1 MTTFACFIANPNTL
15 NAYPTTLLAAACS
28 SVRSVVSSCG
38 KSYCFSCGDLLEFA
52 PVVYEHAAKFI
63 GRRPWEVSRSA
74 DLLVEAH
81 AAAYAVYRHAPVVA
95 GIDVY
100 NVEAEAYG
108 AVVGA
113 SRENE
118 VPSIIGQLCQGAA
131 DLCRL
136 AWPDAAGSGR
146 FPMIMEA
153 AARLKRE
160 CPGAEVRIP
169 LSGPFSIACALAGFQ
184 GILTEVLTNPD
195 TVAAALRHLAAG
207 QVEACR
213 TLASRG
219 FRVMFFDSAASP
231 PIISSD
237 SFKSL
242 VFPALCEMI
251 AGVRR
256 LTNESPPLILGG
268 DTAGILEDLLRTGT
282 EYVICPA
289 ETDREAFME
298 VMKKYPSVTVRMNT
312 PAILFASDDREA
324 LRAEL
329 KYLTKLAGGRPATV
343 LGSGVLPYDADPSMV
358 RYAQEF
364 AATL

>member
-1 MTTFACFIANPNTL
+1 M
-15 NAYPTTLLAAACS
+15 
-28 SVRSVVSSCG
+28 
-38 KSYCFSCGDLLEFA
+38 EFT

-118 VPSIIGQLCQGAA
+118 VPSVVGHLCQGAA

-136 AWPDAAGSGR
+136 VWPDAAGSGR

-153 AARLKRE
+153 AARLKEE

-169 LSGPFSIACALAGFQ
+169 LSGPFSIACALVGFQ
-184 GILTEVLTNPD
+184 GILTEVLTDPD
-195 TVAAALRHLAAG
+195 TVAAALRYLAAG
-207 QVEACR
+207 QLEVCR
-213 TLASRG
+213 TFASRG
-219 FRVMFFDSAASP
+219 FRVIFFDSAASP

-237 SFKSL
+237 SFRSVVL
-242 VFPALCEMI
+242 PALREMI
-251 AGVRR
+251 AGVRS
-256 LTNESPPLILGG
+256 LTNESPPLIIGG

-289 ETDREAFME
+289 ETDRQAFME

-312 PAILFASDDREA
+312 PARLFASDDREA

-329 KYLTKLAGGRPATV
+329 EYLAKLAGGRPATV

-358 RYAQEF
+358 RFAQEL

>member
-1 MTTFACFIANPNTL
+1 M
-15 NAYPTTLLAAACS
+15 
-28 SVRSVVSSCG
+28 
-38 KSYCFSCGDLLEFA
+38 EFT

-108 AVVGA
+108 AKVGA

-118 VPSIIGQLCQGAA
+118 VPSVIGQLCQGAA
-131 DLCRL
+131 DLCKL
-136 AWPDAAGSGR
+136 VWPDAASSGR
-146 FPMIMEA
+146 FPMVMEA
-153 AARLKRE
+153 AARLKEE

-169 LSGPFSIACALAGFQ
+169 LSGPFSIACALVGFQ

-207 QVEACR
+207 QVEVCR
-213 TLASRG
+213 TFASRG

-237 SFKSL
+237 SFTSL
-242 VFPALCEMI
+242 VYPALREMI
-251 AGVRR
+251 AGVRSF
-256 LTNESPPLILGG
+256 TNESPPLILGG
-268 DTAGILEDLLRTGT
+268 DTAGILKDLLRTGT

-289 ETDREAFME
+289 ETNREAFMGI
-298 VMKKYPSVTVRMNT
+298 MKQYPSVTVRMNT
-312 PAILFASDDREA
+312 PARLFASDDREA
-324 LRAEL
+324 LRVEL
-329 KYLTKLAGGRPATV
+329 EYLAKLAGGRPATV

-358 RYAQEF
+358 RFAQEL

>member
-1 MTTFACFIANPNTL
+1 M
-15 NAYPTTLLAAACS
+15 
-28 SVRSVVSSCG
+28 
-38 KSYCFSCGDLLEFA
+38 EFA

-63 GRRPWEVSRSA
+63 GRSPWEVSRSA
-74 DLLVEAH
+74 DLLVDAH

-118 VPSIIGQLCQGAA
+118 VPSVTGHLCQGAA

-136 AWPDAAGSGR
+136 VWPDAATSGR

-153 AARLKRE
+153 AARLKEE

-169 LSGPFSIACALAGFQ
+169 LSGPFSIACALVGFQ

-195 TVAAALRHLAAG
+195 TVAAAMRYLAAG
-207 QVEACR
+207 QLEVCR
-213 TLASRG
+213 TFASRG

-237 SFKSL
+237 SFRSV
-242 VFPALCEMI
+242 VFPALREMI
-251 AGVRR
+251 AGVKS

-268 DTAGILEDLLRTGT
+268 DTVGILEDLVETGT

-298 VMKKYPSVTVRMNT
+298 VMKKYLSVTVRMNT
-312 PAILFASDDREA
+312 PARLFASDDREA

-329 KYLTKLAGGRPATV
+329 EYLAKLAGGRPATV

-358 RYAQEF
+358 MFAQEL

>member
-1 MTTFACFIANPNTL
+1 M
-15 NAYPTTLLAAACS
+15 
-28 SVRSVVSSCG
+28 
-38 KSYCFSCGDLLEFA
+38 EFT

-74 DLLVEAH
+74 DLLVQAH

-108 AVVGA
+108 ATVGA

-118 VPSIIGQLCQGAA
+118 VPSVMGELCKGAA
-131 DLCRL
+131 DICGLV
-136 AWPDAAGSGR
+136 WPDATRSGR
-146 FPMIMEA
+146 FPLIMEA
-153 AARLKRE
+153 AARLKEE

-169 LSGPFSIACALAGFQ
+169 LSGPFSIACALVGFQ

-195 TVAAALRHLAAG
+195 AVAAALRHLAAG
-207 QVEACR
+207 QVEVCR
-213 TLASRG
+213 TFASSG

-231 PIISSD
+231 PIIAAD
-237 SFKSL
+237 SFKDVVL
-242 VFPALCEMI
+242 PALREMI
-251 AGVRR
+251 AGARR
-256 LTNESPPLILGG
+256 FTNESPPLILGG
-268 DTAGILEDLLRTGT
+268 DTTGILEDLLKTGT

-298 VMKKYPSVTVRMNT
+298 IMKKYPSVTVRLNT
-312 PAILFASDDREA
+312 PARLFASDDREA
-324 LRAEL
+324 LRTEL
-329 KYLTKLAGGRPATV
+329 KVLANLAGGRPATV

-358 RYAQEF
+358 RFAQDL
-364 AATL
+364 AATM

>member
-1 MTTFACFIANPNTL
+1 M
-15 NAYPTTLLAAACS
+15 
-28 SVRSVVSSCG
+28 
-38 KSYCFSCGDLLEFA
+38 EFT

-63 GRRPWEVSRSA
+63 DRRPWEVSRSA

-118 VPSIIGQLCQGAA
+118 VPSVMGQLCQGAA

-136 AWPDAAGSGR
+136 VWPDATSSGR

-153 AARLKRE
+153 AARLKKE

-169 LSGPFSIACALAGFQ
+169 LSGPFSIACALVGFQ

-195 TVAAALRHLAAG
+195 VVAAALRHLAAG
-207 QVEACR
+207 QLEVCR
-213 TLASRG
+213 TFASRG

-231 PIISSD
+231 PIIASD
-237 SFKSL
+237 SFRSV
-242 VFPALCEMI
+242 VFPALREMI
-251 AGVRR
+251 AGVRS

-268 DTAGILEDLLRTGT
+268 DTTGILEDLLMTGT

-289 ETDREAFME
+289 ETDRETFME
-298 VMKKYPSVTVRMNT
+298 IMQNYPSVTVRLNT
-312 PAILFASDDREA
+312 PARLFASDDREA
-324 LRAEL
+324 LRTEL
-329 KYLTKLAGGRPATV
+329 VHLVKLAGGRPATV

-358 RYAQEF
+358 RFAQEF
-364 AATL
+364 SATL

>member
-1 MTTFACFIANPNTL
+1 M
-15 NAYPTTLLAAACS
+15 
-28 SVRSVVSSCG
+28 
-38 KSYCFSCGDLLEFA
+38 EFT

-81 AAAYAVYRHAPVVA
+81 AAAYAAYRHAPVVA

-113 SRENE
+113 SRGNE
-118 VPSIIGQLCQGAA
+118 VPSVMGQLCQGAA
-131 DLCRL
+131 DICKLVR
-136 AWPDAAGSGR
+136 PDGAGSGR
-146 FPMIMEA
+146 FPMIMGA
-153 AARLKRE
+153 AERLKEE

-169 LSGPFSIACALAGFQ
+169 LSGPVSIACALAGFQ

-195 TVAAALRHLAAG
+195 AVAAALHHLVAG
-207 QVEACR
+207 QLEVCR
-213 TLASRG
+213 TIVSRG

-231 PIISSD
+231 PIIDSD
-237 SFKSL
+237 SFKSVVL
-242 VFPALCEMI
+242 PALREMI
-251 AGVRR
+251 AGARK

-268 DTAGILEDLLRTGT
+268 NTAGVLEDLLSTGT

-298 VMKKYPSVTVRMNT
+298 VMKKYPSVTVRLNT
-312 PAILFASDDREA
+312 PARLFASDDREA
-324 LRAEL
+324 LRVAL
-329 KYLTKLAGGRPATV
+329 KYLAKLAGGRPATV

-358 RYAQEF
+358 RFAQEV
-364 AATL
+364 AANL